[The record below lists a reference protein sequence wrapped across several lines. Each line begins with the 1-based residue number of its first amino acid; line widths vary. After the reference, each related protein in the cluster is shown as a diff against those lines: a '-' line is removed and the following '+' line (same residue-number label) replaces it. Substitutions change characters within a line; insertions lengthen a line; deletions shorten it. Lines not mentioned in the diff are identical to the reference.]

1 MYNHN
6 ITIAEYSDYLA
17 DIAELAGMNYQPTD
31 EEMEEMYAYFCV
43 EYGQTYQEFTTYR
56 EAEIYCGEHGIHPEN
71 IYELV

>member
-17 DIAELAGMNYQPTD
+17 DMAELAGMNYQPTE
-31 EEMEEMYAYFCV
+31 EEMEEMHAYFCV

-71 IYELV
+71 IYELD